1 MEALWD
7 LHLLRP
13 WWLLALLPCAWLY
26 WRLRRL
32 DGGHRGWQQVIDA
45 DLLPYLLSAEG
56 ETGRRL
62 PLWMLACW
70 WLLLVLALAGPSW
83 EKIPQPVFSKRDALV
98 VLLDLSPSMGAEDVA
113 PSRWQRGQRKLLD
126 LLKLRSEGSTGLIA
140 YAGDAH
146 VVSPLTDDVRTIA
159 NLLPALSPQLMPVPG
174 SNVPAAV
181 ALATELMQAAG
192 EPAGNLLLL
201 TDGVHR
207 DQAAEVVE
215 LLQGSGY
222 RLSVIGIGSEDGA
235 PVPLADGS
243 LLRDERGAIVVAALE
258 RASLLQLA
266 RGARGDYR
274 DLSLDDSDL
283 YALLPN
289 LDYASAAVAV
299 DAAERERSADTWRDE
314 GYWLVLLCLPLA
326 LAGFRR
332 NWVVGLVLL
341 TVLPSTEVQAR
352 DWQDWWRNRDQ
363 RAQQLLEAGEA
374 AAAANLFRNPD
385 WSAAAHYRAGQYEQA
400 EQRYAQSDSARSWYN
415 RGNALAHGGELE
427 AAISAYG
434 EALQRQPDLE
444 DAVHNKRLLEQLLQR
459 QQESQQGSK
468 GPQGEQSEA
477 APAQQGA
484 RPEPAG
490 SQAQSGQDQPG
501 QDQPGQQQSAPG
513 EPADHEPQQAAPRPQ
528 PPGEAADELE
538 QAAAPA
544 QPEGEAAPAEQRAA
558 TSREQ
563 EQRREQATLQWLRRV
578 PDDPAGL
585 LRRKFEYESRNRQR
599 QASESVDDW

>member
-32 DGGHRGWQQVIDA
+32 DRGHRGWQQVIDA
-45 DLLPYLLSAEG
+45 DLLPHLLGAEDK
-56 ETGRRL
+56 EGRRL

-126 LLKLRSEGSTGLIA
+126 LLRLRSEGSTGLIA

-159 NLLPALSPQLMPVPG
+159 NLVPALSPQLMPVPG
-174 SNVPAAV
+174 SNAPAAV

-201 TDGVHR
+201 TDGVSR

-215 LLQGSGY
+215 QLRGSGY

-243 LLRDERGAIVVAALE
+243 LLQDERGAIAVAALE
-258 RASLLQLA
+258 RAPLVQLA
-266 RGARGDYR
+266 RSARGGYR

-283 YALLPN
+283 NALLPS

-299 DAAERERSADTWRDE
+299 DATERERSADTWRDE

-332 NWVVGLVLL
+332 NWVLGLVLL
-341 TVLPSTEVQAR
+341 TILPSTEVQAR

-363 RAQQLLEAGEA
+363 RAQQLLQAGEA
-374 AAAANLFRNPD
+374 AAAANLFRNSD
-385 WSAAAHYRAGQYEQA
+385 WSAAAHYRAGQYGQA
-400 EQRYAQSDSARSWYN
+400 EQRYAQSDSASSWYN
-415 RGNALAHGGELE
+415 RGNALAHSGELE
-427 AAISAYG
+427 AAIAAYG

-444 DAVHNKRLLEQLLQR
+444 DAVHNKQLLEQLLQR
-459 QQESQQGSK
+459 QQDSQQGSN
-468 GPQGEQSEA
+468 GSQGEQSEA
-477 APAQQGA
+477 APAQQTAG
-484 RPEPAG
+484 PEPAG

-501 QDQPGQQQSAPG
+501 QQQSAPG
-513 EPADHEPQQAAPRPQ
+513 EPADREPQQAAAGQR
-528 PPGEAADELE
+528 PPGEAPDQRE

-544 QPEGEAAPAEQRAA
+544 QPEGEAAPAD
-558 TSREQ
+558 
-563 EQRREQATLQWLRRV
+563 QRREQATLQWLRRV

-599 QASESVDDW
+599 QAPESVDDW